1 MYILL
6 LPGSGDVGWLVVG
19 AILIELAV
27 VGADLFVV
35 VLVGVVLN
43 VVGVG
48 HGISPQFSASIFVP
62 LHELPCKH
70 ILFLP
75 RIPPSQEELQVVHS
89 LQLDHT
95 VYKNI

>member
-27 VGADLFVV
+27 VGVDLFVV

-43 VVGVG
+43 VVGVR